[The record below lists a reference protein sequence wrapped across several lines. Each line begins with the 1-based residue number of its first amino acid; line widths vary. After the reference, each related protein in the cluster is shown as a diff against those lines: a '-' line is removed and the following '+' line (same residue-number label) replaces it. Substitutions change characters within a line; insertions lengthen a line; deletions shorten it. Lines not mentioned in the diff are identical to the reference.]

1 MRKSEKQFF
10 LAYVASTRQRFEN
23 EIFEM
28 RRRIKYRATDAVE
41 LTEYM
46 LLLERANA
54 FEEFFR
60 DTTVILHLNVD
71 ELEEK
76 END

>member
-28 RRRIKYRATDAVE
+28 RRRIRYREVDTVD

>member
-10 LAYVASTRQRFEN
+10 LAYIASTRQRFEN

-60 DTTVILHLNVD
+60 DTTIILHLNVD
-71 ELEEK
+71 ELEKK